1 MVSFEADVATKPAE
15 SSSFGSRVMLQT
27 IYGAISFK
35 VSAHA
40 EGRPLL
46 QP

>member
-1 MVSFEADVATKPAE
+1 MLSFEADVASKLGGI
-15 SSSFGSRVMLQT
+15 SSFGARVTFQT

-40 EGRPLL
+40 VGRPLL